1 MMLHE
6 RGFRTG
12 IMKWQGIR
20 FFQHVMKPIHRYA
33 ALLAIALTLSG
44 TAAFADQVS
53 FDGYTFNYN
62 PPPDWSVTK
71 QRQRIARIQSIH

>member
-1 MMLHE
+1 
-6 RGFRTG
+6 
-12 IMKWQGIR
+12 MKRQGIR

-33 ALLAIALTLSG
+33 ALLAVALTLSG

-62 PPPDWSVTK
+62 PLQIGRSRNNGK
-71 QRQRIARIQSIH
+71 GLRGSKASISQPLRP